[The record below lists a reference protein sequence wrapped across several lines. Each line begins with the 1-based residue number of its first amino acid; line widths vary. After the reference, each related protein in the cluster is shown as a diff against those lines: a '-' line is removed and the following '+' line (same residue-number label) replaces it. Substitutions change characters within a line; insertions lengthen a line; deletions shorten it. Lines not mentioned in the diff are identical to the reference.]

1 MAKETVYNNTLVS
14 GAADETLTYTR
25 YVKDESSG
33 KSTKELLDEKV
44 NKTDQLGTT
53 QIADKAVTTEKLENE
68 SVTTDKLNAASVTTD
83 KVADANITTSK
94 LADSSVETEKINN
107 KAVTTDKLNDGA
119 VDNTKLSPNAVT
131 SEKIKNESIITE
143 KLNDRAVTTEK
154 VEEKAITNAK
164 LGDQSVDGRVVRE
177 ASLET
182 KHFANESVTAE
193 KVARKSIT
201 KDKLADNAVDASQ
214 VVDGSIGNAKLSPDS
229 VTTEKIKDGSV
240 TNEKIA
246 DNTIC
251 IVKFDP
257 ELRKTIQAAT
267 GLPDDLNQMI
277 QDIDQSVK
285 QLHEKDTDLQ
295 SQIEDKQQQITANDD
310 DISLLQTRST
320 QMEEAI
326 KGISASGGASQ
337 ASAVTYENTESGL
350 DSVTAQGAIDELA
363 NKNKSQDT
371 EIAKKANSGDVD
383 SQIQT
388 EQERVNAELGK
399 KFDKEN
405 IAQEFGDSEN
415 KVVSQ
420 FALPFREIESP
431 EFIKAIVDA
440 EDHFLLG
447 IQLDGS
453 IEWGKGIPSPIR
465 AKLQEIISQCQ
476 QDKTDVLEAI
486 NTVKE
491 ELIASLQ
498 AYQQTTDA
506 SIAALQEGKV
516 DKEEGKSL
524 IEDEVKECF
533 RIIENEEFLKAIVDS
548 DDKVLFGFYRATGEP
563 YYPLN
568 EMYHVIQNEEYFAAW
583 VTTDDKVA
591 LGIRRDGEII
601 GEIHAVN
608 ALKQVIS
615 QLQSD
620 LASLQEKVG
629 TIDSNLKELLDVF
642 SLQENPEYLAVEKD
656 ADGKVLSATYNDG
669 SHYIHNAKSETIPT
683 EFEHIEDPEGRTE
696 ITTDGEY
703 KVMSYRDADG
713 KKHEHDME
721 ITNLDVSN
729 LNLQGNSVNNIQD
742 ALKANGFDVKHP
754 IDLSDKK
761 DIHIPIPNFA
771 IINIL
776 SSVPR
781 EQITKKSGL
790 GIVGK
795 DCDVPV
801 KMQFW
806 DLNGNYFSKPITIS
820 AQGDSS
826 MLMKIKNN
834 AFDFTDGTSIK
845 FGNWVSQDSFHL
857 KKYYIDAFRGQAIV
871 GYNLMEE
878 IYKQHPVGNQKP
890 FSYLLNQTTSMAGI
904 GDISLD
910 MNNAALCHPDG
921 FPIIEYW
928 NGEYGGVYTMA
939 LKKHRSNYNMNKN
952 EARNIILDGTIN
964 NDTLFGGS
972 IDWTAFEVKNP
983 KDLYCVTTKEVSG
996 WSYMSLDNTK
1006 DAEEIAQIGNSYT
1019 EVEDKPS
1026 DFDNDYIVKTYGDNP
1041 PKYLYRKSKDK
1052 YYKLIKLSGK
1062 VYVKYDGD
1070 NPKELIDSSMPYY
1083 DANNKD
1089 HIRTDA
1095 VKKSIMRLSQIKSV
1109 LVENKTKD
1117 KFEEYFNVPFFIDYF
1132 LHMQVCA
1139 HNNWSK
1145 NWIWVSYDGNI
1156 WCPTDYDN
1164 DSIFGQLSD
1173 GTSCWM
1179 PSSLIH
1185 STKDNEGF
1193 SLTNFLYDLYSIDIE
1208 SKYKELRNAKVFNA
1222 QEISGM
1228 MNNWVERIGYE
1239 QLKKEHEYCSKL
1251 ECPVPSYRDEGT
1263 PLNWSIGGEGD
1274 GTLYSNNTTYNKND
1288 VVLIRTP
1295 YYPDRKYTCQIDG
1308 TVGVYPTNYK
1318 NYPNFGGFYNSIYR
1332 VRKWVEE
1339 RITKLD
1345 EIFKY
1350 NV

>member
-1 MAKETVYNNTLVS
+1 MPTFRDDPKLGCMVPMM
-14 GAADETLTYTR
+14 
-25 YVKDESSG
+25 
-33 KSTKELLDEKV
+33 
-44 NKTDQLGTT
+44 KTDDINDQAITK
-53 QIADKAVTTEKLENE
+53 DKIRDGNVTTEKLADGAVSTDKLPDGAIKTSKIADKNI
-68 SVTTDKLNAASVTTD
+68 TTDKLAEGAV
-83 KVADANITTSK
+83 KTSK
-94 LADSSVETEKINN
+94 IADQN
-107 KAVTTDKLNDGA
+107 
-119 VDNTKLSPNAVT
+119 VT
-131 SEKIKNESIITE
+131 SEKIADQSVDNSKLSPEAVTYDKVKDKAIITE

-154 VEEKAITNAK
+154 VEERAITNPK
-164 LGDQSVDGRVVRE
+164 LGNQSVDGRVVRE
-177 ASLET
+177 ASLES
-182 KHFANESVTAE
+182 KHFAN
-193 KVARKSIT
+193 
-201 KDKLADNAVDASQ
+201 
-214 VVDGSIGNAKLSPDS
+214 GS

-240 TNEKIA
+240 TNEKVA
-246 DNTIC
+246 DDTLGIE
-251 IVKFDP
+251 KFDP
-257 ELRKTIQAAT
+257 EFRKTIQAAT
-267 GLPDDLNQMI
+267 GLPEDLSQMI
-277 QDIDQSVK
+277 QDVDKSVK
-285 QLHEKDTDLQ
+285 QLKEKDTDLQ
-295 SQIEDKQQQITANDD
+295 SQIDDKQHQITANDD

-326 KGISASGGASQ
+326 KKISISGGASQ

-363 NKNKSQDT
+363 NK
-371 EIAKKANSGDVD
+371 
-383 SQIQT
+383 
-388 EQERVNAELGK
+388 
-399 KFDKEN
+399 KFNKEN
-405 IAQEFGDSEN
+405 IAQEFGDSKD

-420 FALPFREIESP
+420 FAIPFREIDSP

-440 EDHFLLG
+440 EDHFLFG
-447 IQLDGS
+447 IQRDGS
-453 IEWGKGIPSPIR
+453 IEWGKGIPAPIR
-465 AKLQEIISQCQ
+465 AKLQEIINQCQ
-476 QDKTDVLEAI
+476 QDKTDILAAVNAAK
-486 NTVKE
+486 KE
-491 ELIASLQ
+491 LS
-498 AYQQTTDA
+498 A
-506 SIAALQEGKV
+506 SITALQEGKV

-533 RIIENEEFLKAIVDS
+533 KVIENEEFIHAVVDS
-548 DDKVLFGFYRATGEP
+548 EDRLIFAICRDSGKP
-563 YYPLN
+563 YFPLN
-568 EMYHVIQNEEYFAAW
+568 ELYHVEQNEEFFAVW
-583 VTTDDKVA
+583 LDTDNHV
-591 LGIRRDGEII
+591 LFGIRRDGEII

-629 TIDSNLKELLDVF
+629 TIDTNLKELLDVC
-642 SLQENPEYLAVEKD
+642 SLQENPEYMAVEKD
-656 ADGKVLSATYNDG
+656 AEGKVLSATYNDG

-683 EFEHIEDPEGRTE
+683 EFSHIEDPEGRTE
-696 ITTDGEY
+696 ITTDAEN
-703 KVMSYRDADG
+703 KVMSYRDSSG

-742 ALKANGFDVKHP
+742 ALKANGFGVKTP

-776 SSVPR
+776 SPVPR

-845 FGNWVSQDSFHL
+845 FGNWVSQDSFYL

-878 IYKQHPVGNQKP
+878 IYKQHPIGNQKP

-928 NGEYGGVYTMA
+928 NGEYGGVYAMS

-964 NDTLFGGS
+964 NDTLFGGK

-983 KDLYCVTTKEVSG
+983 KDLYCVTTKDVSG
-996 WSYMSLDNTK
+996 WSYISLDNINN
-1006 DAEEIAQIGNSYT
+1006 AEEIAQIGNSYT

-1026 DFDNDYIVKTYGDNP
+1026 DFDNEYIVKTYGDNP

-1052 YYKLIKLSGK
+1052 YYKLIELSGK

-1083 DANNKD
+1083 DVNNKD

-1095 VKKSIMRLSQIKSV
+1095 VKKSIIRLSQIKSV
-1109 LVENKTKD
+1109 LVENKTKS

-1145 NWIWVSYDGNI
+1145 NWIWVSYDGKI

-1179 PSSLIH
+1179 PSDLIH
-1185 STKDNEGF
+1185 SAKDNEGF

-1222 QEISGM
+1222 QEISSM
-1228 MNNWVERIGYE
+1228 LNNWVERIGYE
-1239 QLKKEHEYCSKL
+1239 QLKKEHEYCSKQ

-1288 VVLIRTP
+1288 VVLIKTP
-1295 YYPDRKYTCQIDG
+1295 NYPDRKYTCQIDG
-1308 TVGVYPTNYK
+1308 TIGIYPTNYK

>member
-1 MAKETVYNNTLVS
+1 MPTFRDDPKLGCMVPMM
-14 GAADETLTYTR
+14 
-25 YVKDESSG
+25 
-33 KSTKELLDEKV
+33 
-44 NKTDQLGTT
+44 KTDDINDQAITK
-53 QIADKAVTTEKLENE
+53 DKIRDGNVTTEKLADGAV
-68 SVTTDKLNAASVTTD
+68 STDKLPDGAVKTS
-83 KVADANITTSK
+83 KIADENITTEK
-94 LADSSVETEKINN
+94 LAEGAVETSKIADQNVTSEKI
-107 KAVTTDKLNDGA
+107 ADQS
-119 VDNTKLSPNAVT
+119 VDNTKLSPESVT
-131 SEKIKNESIITE
+131 YDKVKDKAIITE

-154 VEEKAITNAK
+154 VEERAITNPK
-164 LGDQSVDGRVVRE
+164 LGNQSVDGRVVRE
-177 ASLET
+177 ASLES
-182 KHFANESVTAE
+182 KHFANE
-193 KVARKSIT
+193 
-201 KDKLADNAVDASQ
+201 
-214 VVDGSIGNAKLSPDS
+214 S

-240 TNEKIA
+240 TNEKVA
-246 DNTIC
+246 DDTLGIE
-251 IVKFDP
+251 KFDP

-267 GLPDDLNQMI
+267 GLPEDLSQMV
-277 QDIDQSVK
+277 QDVDKSIK
-285 QLHEKDTDLQ
+285 QLKEKDTDLQ
-295 SQIEDKQQQITANDD
+295 SQINDKQQQITANDG

-337 ASAVTYENTESGL
+337 ATAVTYENTESGL

-363 NKNKSQDT
+363 NK
-371 EIAKKANSGDVD
+371 
-383 SQIQT
+383 
-388 EQERVNAELGK
+388 
-399 KFDKEN
+399 KFNKEN
-405 IAQEFGDSEN
+405 IAQEFGDSKD

-431 EFIKAIVDA
+431 EFIKVIVDA
-440 EDHFLLG
+440 NDHLLFT
-447 IQLDGS
+447 INLDG
-453 IEWGKGIPSPIR
+453 EVDWGKGIPSPIK
-465 AKLQEIISQCQ
+465 AKLQEIINQCKK
-476 QDKTDVLEAI
+476 DKTDLTEAI
-486 NTVKE
+486 NSAKE
-491 ELIASLQ
+491 ELL
-498 AYQQTTDA
+498 A
-506 SIAALQEGKV
+506 SITALQEGKV

-533 RIIENEEFLKAIVDS
+533 KVIENEEFIHGVVDAEDRLLFAIYRDS
-548 DDKVLFGFYRATGEP
+548 GKP
-563 YYPLN
+563 YFPLN
-568 EMYHVIQNEEYFAAW
+568 EMYHVEQNEEFFAAW
-583 VTTDDKVA
+583 LDAANHV
-591 LGIRRDGEII
+591 LFGIRRDGQII

-629 TIDSNLKELLDVF
+629 TIDANLKELLDVF
-642 SLQENPEYLAVEKD
+642 SLQENPEYMAVEKD

-683 EFEHIEDPEGRTE
+683 EFEHVEDPEGRFE
-696 ITTDGEY
+696 ITLD
-703 KVMSYRDADG
+703 KDNNVMSYRDSSG
-713 KKHEHDME
+713 KKHEYDME
-721 ITNLDVSN
+721 VTNLDVSN

-790 GIVGK
+790 GTVGK
-795 DCDVPV
+795 DCDIPV

-806 DLNGNYFSKPITIS
+806 DLNGNYFSKSITIS

-826 MLMKIKNN
+826 LLMKIKNN

-878 IYKQHPVGNQKP
+878 IYKQHPIGNQKP
-890 FSYLLNQTTSMAGI
+890 FSYLLNKTTSMAGI

-928 NGEYGGVYTMA
+928 NGEYGGVYTMT

-952 EARNIILDGTIN
+952 EARNIILDGIIN
-964 NDTLFGGS
+964 NETLFGGNV
-972 IDWTAFEVKNP
+972 DWTAFEVKNP
-983 KDLYCVTTKEVSG
+983 KGLYCVTTKEVSG
-996 WSYMSLDNTK
+996 WSYVVLDNIN
-1006 DAEEIAQIGNSYT
+1006 DVEEIAQIGNSYI

-1026 DFDNDYIVKTYGDNP
+1026 DFDNDYIVNTYGDNP

-1052 YYKLIKLSGK
+1052 YYKLIELSGK

-1095 VKKSIMRLSQIKSV
+1095 VKKSIIRLSQIKSV
-1109 LVENKTKD
+1109 LTENKTKS

-1132 LHMQVCA
+1132 LHMQICA

-1185 STKDNEGF
+1185 SMKDNEGF

-1222 QEISGM
+1222 QKISSM
-1228 MNNWVERIGYE
+1228 LNSWVERIGYE
-1239 QLKKEHEYCSKL
+1239 QLKKEHEYCSKQ

-1263 PLNWSIGGEGD
+1263 PLNWSVGGEGD
-1274 GTLYSNNTTYNKND
+1274 GTLYSNNTIYNKND
-1288 VVLIRTP
+1288 VVLIKTP
-1295 YYPDRKYTCQIDG
+1295 NYPDRKYTCQIDG
-1308 TVGVYPTNYK
+1308 TIGIYPTNYK
-1318 NYPNFGGFYNSIYR
+1318 NYPNFGGFYNSVYR
-1332 VRKWVEE
+1332 VRKWLEE

-1350 NV
+1350 GV

>member
-1 MAKETVYNNTLVS
+1 MPTFRDDPKLGCMVPMM
-14 GAADETLTYTR
+14 
-25 YVKDESSG
+25 
-33 KSTKELLDEKV
+33 
-44 NKTDQLGTT
+44 KTDDINDQAITK
-53 QIADKAVTTEKLENE
+53 DKIRDGNVTTEKLADGAV
-68 SVTTDKLNAASVTTD
+68 STDKLPDGAVKTS
-83 KVADANITTSK
+83 KIADENITTEK
-94 LADSSVETEKINN
+94 LAEGAVETSKIADQNVTSEKI
-107 KAVTTDKLNDGA
+107 ADQS
-119 VDNTKLSPNAVT
+119 VDNTKLSPESVT
-131 SEKIKNESIITE
+131 YDKVKDKAIITE

-154 VEEKAITNAK
+154 VEERAITNPK
-164 LGDQSVDGRVVRE
+164 LGNQSVDGRVVRE
-177 ASLET
+177 ASLES
-182 KHFANESVTAE
+182 KHFANE
-193 KVARKSIT
+193 
-201 KDKLADNAVDASQ
+201 
-214 VVDGSIGNAKLSPDS
+214 S

-240 TNEKIA
+240 TNEKVA
-246 DNTIC
+246 DDTLGIE
-251 IVKFDP
+251 KFDP

-267 GLPDDLNQMI
+267 GLPEDLSQMV
-277 QDIDQSVK
+277 QDVDKSIK
-285 QLHEKDTDLQ
+285 QLKEKDTDLQ
-295 SQIEDKQQQITANDD
+295 SQINDKQQQITANDG

-337 ASAVTYENTESGL
+337 ATAVTYENTESGL

-363 NKNKSQDT
+363 NK
-371 EIAKKANSGDVD
+371 
-383 SQIQT
+383 
-388 EQERVNAELGK
+388 
-399 KFDKEN
+399 KFNKEN
-405 IAQEFGDSEN
+405 IAQEFGDSKD

-431 EFIKAIVDA
+431 EFIKVIVDA
-440 EDHFLLG
+440 NDHLLFT
-447 IQLDGS
+447 INLDG
-453 IEWGKGIPSPIR
+453 EVDWGKGIPSPIK
-465 AKLQEIISQCQ
+465 AKLQEIINQCKK
-476 QDKTDVLEAI
+476 DKTDLTEAI
-486 NTVKE
+486 NSAKE
-491 ELIASLQ
+491 ELL
-498 AYQQTTDA
+498 A
-506 SIAALQEGKV
+506 SITALQEGKV

-533 RIIENEEFLKAIVDS
+533 KVIENEEFIHGVVDAEDRLLFAIYRDS
-548 DDKVLFGFYRATGEP
+548 GKP
-563 YYPLN
+563 YFPLN
-568 EMYHVIQNEEYFAAW
+568 EMYHVEQNEEFFAAW
-583 VTTDDKVA
+583 LDAANHV
-591 LGIRRDGEII
+591 LFGIRRDGQII

-629 TIDSNLKELLDVF
+629 TIDANLKELLDVF
-642 SLQENPEYLAVEKD
+642 SLQENPEYMAVEKD

-683 EFEHIEDPEGRTE
+683 EFEHVEDPEGRFE
-696 ITTDGEY
+696 ITLD
-703 KVMSYRDADG
+703 KDNNVMSYRDSSG
-713 KKHEHDME
+713 KKHEYDME
-721 ITNLDVSN
+721 VTNLDVSN

-790 GIVGK
+790 GTVGK
-795 DCDVPV
+795 DCDIPV

-806 DLNGNYFSKPITIS
+806 DLNGNYFSKSITIS

-826 MLMKIKNN
+826 LLMKIKNN

-878 IYKQHPVGNQKP
+878 IYKQHPIGNQKP
-890 FSYLLNQTTSMAGI
+890 FSYLLNKTTSMAGI

-928 NGEYGGVYTMA
+928 NGEYGGVYTMT

-952 EARNIILDGTIN
+952 EARNIILDGIIN
-964 NDTLFGGS
+964 NETLFGGNV
-972 IDWTAFEVKNP
+972 DWTAFEVKNP
-983 KDLYCVTTKEVSG
+983 KGLYCVTTKEVSG
-996 WSYMSLDNTK
+996 WSYVVLDNIN
-1006 DAEEIAQIGNSYT
+1006 DAEEIAQIGNSYI

-1026 DFDNDYIVKTYGDNP
+1026 DFDNDYIVNTYGDNP

-1052 YYKLIKLSGK
+1052 YYKLIELSGK

-1095 VKKSIMRLSQIKSV
+1095 VKKSIIRLSQIKSV
-1109 LVENKTKD
+1109 LTENKTKS

-1132 LHMQVCA
+1132 LHMQICA

-1185 STKDNEGF
+1185 SMKDNEGF

-1222 QEISGM
+1222 QKISSM
-1228 MNNWVERIGYE
+1228 LNSWVERIGYE
-1239 QLKKEHEYCSKL
+1239 QLKKEHEYCSKQ

-1263 PLNWSIGGEGD
+1263 PLNWSVGGEGD
-1274 GTLYSNNTTYNKND
+1274 GTLYSNNTIYNKND
-1288 VVLIRTP
+1288 VVLIKTP
-1295 YYPDRKYTCQIDG
+1295 NYPDRKYTCQIDG
-1308 TVGVYPTNYK
+1308 TIGIYPTNYK
-1318 NYPNFGGFYNSIYR
+1318 NYPNFGGFYNSVYR
-1332 VRKWVEE
+1332 VRKWLEE

-1350 NV
+1350 GV

>member
-1 MAKETVYNNTLVS
+1 M
-14 GAADETLTYTR
+14 
-25 YVKDESSG
+25 
-33 KSTKELLDEKV
+33 
-44 NKTDQLGTT
+44 
-53 QIADKAVTTEKLENE
+53 
-68 SVTTDKLNAASVTTD
+68 
-83 KVADANITTSK
+83 
-94 LADSSVETEKINN
+94 INN
-107 KAVTTDKLNDGA
+107 KKY
-119 VDNTKLSPNAVT
+119 VDDEGIKTFANKVKEKNTKQD
-131 SEKIKNESIITE
+131 ESIDL
-143 KLNDRAVTTEK
+143 LN
-154 VEEKAITNAK
+154 N
-164 LGDQSVDGRVVRE
+164 
-177 ASLET
+177 
-182 KHFANESVTAE
+182 
-193 KVARKSIT
+193 
-201 KDKLADNAVDASQ
+201 
-214 VVDGSIGNAKLSPDS
+214 
-229 VTTEKIKDGSV
+229 
-240 TNEKIA
+240 
-246 DNTIC
+246 
-251 IVKFDP
+251 
-257 ELRKTIQAAT
+257 
-267 GLPDDLNQMI
+267 
-277 QDIDQSVK
+277 
-285 QLHEKDTDLQ
+285 
-295 SQIEDKQQQITANDD
+295 
-310 DISLLQTRST
+310 RST
-320 QMEEAI
+320 QMEETI
-326 KGISASGGASQ
+326 KSIAATGGASQ
-337 ASAVTYENTESGL
+337 ATAVTYDNNKSKLTAVNIQSAVDEVVDKTAIKNEDGTLIETPFRYIQSEEFIFAKVDANDKLLFGIQWDGTPVFGKTSAVEDRLQSQVNLLTDKIRNILGDDDTTSTIDTLKELKNFFASIDNTQTLTS
-350 DSVTAQGAIDELA
+350 ILA
-363 NKNKSQDT
+363 NLNSVSTKLGEDIKNLQDT
-371 EIAKKANSGDVD
+371 
-383 SQIQT
+383 
-388 EQERVNAELGK
+388 
-399 KFDKEN
+399 
-405 IAQEFGDSEN
+405 
-415 KVVSQ
+415 
-420 FALPFREIESP
+420 
-431 EFIKAIVDA
+431 
-440 EDHFLLG
+440 
-447 IQLDGS
+447 
-453 IEWGKGIPSPIR
+453 
-465 AKLQEIISQCQ
+465 
-476 QDKTDVLEAI
+476 
-486 NTVKE
+486 
-491 ELIASLQ
+491 
-498 AYQQTTDA
+498 
-506 SIAALQEGKV
+506 KV

-533 RIIENEEFLKAIVDS
+533 RVIENEEFIKAIVDS
-548 DDKVLFGFYRATGEP
+548 DDKILFGFYRVTGEP

-568 EMYHVIQNEEYFAAW
+568 EMYHVEQNEEFFALWQDAANH
-583 VTTDDKVA
+583 VL
-591 LGIRRDGEII
+591 LGIRRDGQII

-608 ALKQVIS
+608 ALKQVVS
-615 QLQSD
+615 
-620 LASLQEKVG
+620 ALQEKVD
-629 TIDSNLKELLDVF
+629 TMYYSLKELLDVF
-642 SLQENPEYLAVEKD
+642 SLQENPEYMAVEKD
-656 ADGKVLSATYNDG
+656 ADGRVLSATNPDG

-683 EFEHIEDPEGRTE
+683 EFSHIEDPEGRTE
-696 ITTDGEY
+696 ITTDAEN
-703 KVMSYRDADG
+703 KVMSYRDSSG

-721 ITNLDVSN
+721 ITSLDVSN

-742 ALKANGFDVKHP
+742 ALKANGFGVKTP

-776 SSVPR
+776 SLVPR

-878 IYKQHPVGNQKP
+878 IYKQHPIGNQKP

-910 MNNAALCHPDG
+910 MNNASLCHPDG

-964 NDTLFGGS
+964 NDTLFGGK

-983 KDLYCVTTKEVSG
+983 KDLYCVTTKDVSG
-996 WSYMSLDNTK
+996 WSYVSLDNIN

-1052 YYKLIKLSGK
+1052 YYKLIELSGK

-1095 VKKSIMRLSQIKSV
+1095 VKKSIIRLSQIKSV
-1109 LVENKTKD
+1109 LVENKTKS

-1179 PSSLIH
+1179 PSDLIH

-1222 QEISGM
+1222 QEISSM

-1239 QLKKEHEYCSKL
+1239 QLKKEHEYCRKQ

-1274 GTLYSNNTTYNKND
+1274 GTLYSNTTTYNKND
-1288 VVLIRTP
+1288 VVLIKTP
-1295 YYPDRKYTCQIDG
+1295 NYPDRKYTCQIDG
-1308 TVGVYPTNYK
+1308 TIGIYPTNYK

-1332 VRKWVEE
+1332 VRKWLEE

>member
-53 QIADKAVTTEKLENE
+53 QIADNAVTTEKLADE
-68 SVTTDKLNAASVTTD
+68 SVTTGKLDDGAVTAE
-83 KVADANITTSK
+83 KI
-94 LADSSVETEKINN
+94 ADSSVDAAKI
-107 KAVTTDKLNDGA
+107 KE
-119 VDNTKLSPNAVT
+119 NAVT
-131 SEKIKNESIITE
+131 NEKLADQSVDNSKIASDAVTYDKIKNGSVIPDKIGEG
-143 KLNDRAVTTEK
+143 AVTTEK
-154 VEEKAITNAK
+154 IETKAVTNEKI
-164 LGDQSVDGRVVRE
+164 GDSAVDGRTIQEGVVQ
-177 ASLET
+177 T
-182 KHFANESVTAE
+182 KHLANESVTNA
-193 KVARKSIT
+193 KIATDSISR
-201 KDKLADNAVDASQ
+201 DKLDPSIRKELADTISAANASTSKADQATEDAKNATAAATAAKEAADNATQLATNATTASNQATELAKDAATKADDATARANEAAQ
-214 VVDGSIGNAKLSPDS
+214 KADDS
-229 VTTEKIKDGSV
+229 REQTEQTLGTMQEVIDKVSIKDDEGTMVETPFRYIQSEEFIFAKV
-240 TNEKIA
+240 DSN
-246 DNTIC
+246 D
-251 IVKFDP
+251 KFLYGIQWDGTP
-257 ELRKTIQAAT
+257 KFGKT
-267 GLPDDLNQMI
+267 
-277 QDIDQSVK
+277 
-285 QLHEKDTDLQ
+285 
-295 SQIEDKQQQITANDD
+295 
-310 DISLLQTRST
+310 
-320 QMEEAI
+320 
-326 KGISASGGASQ
+326 
-337 ASAVTYENTESGL
+337 SAVEDRLQAQVTLLAERVATIMGDEDTTSVIDTMNELKKFFAEIENTETLTSILVNLNSLNTKFGE
-350 DSVTAQGAIDELA
+350 DI
-363 NKNKSQDT
+363 KNLQDT
-371 EIAKKANSGDVD
+371 
-383 SQIQT
+383 
-388 EQERVNAELGK
+388 
-399 KFDKEN
+399 
-405 IAQEFGDSEN
+405 
-415 KVVSQ
+415 
-420 FALPFREIESP
+420 
-431 EFIKAIVDA
+431 
-440 EDHFLLG
+440 
-447 IQLDGS
+447 
-453 IEWGKGIPSPIR
+453 
-465 AKLQEIISQCQ
+465 
-476 QDKTDVLEAI
+476 
-486 NTVKE
+486 
-491 ELIASLQ
+491 
-498 AYQQTTDA
+498 
-506 SIAALQEGKV
+506 KV

-524 IEDEVKECF
+524 IEDEVKGCF
-533 RIIENEEFLKAIVDS
+533 RVIENEEFLKAIVDS
-548 DDKVLFGFYRATGEP
+548 DDKVLLGFYRATGEP

-568 EMYHVIQNEEYFAAW
+568 EMYHVIQNEEFFAAW
-583 VTTDDKVA
+583 LDTGDKVV

-620 LASLQEKVG
+620 VATLQDKVG
-629 TIDSNLKELLDVF
+629 TIDTNLKELLDVF

-656 ADGKVLSATYNDG
+656 TEGKVLSATNADG

-683 EFEHIEDPEGRTE
+683 EFEHIEDPEGRME
-696 ITTDGEY
+696 ITTDAENN
-703 KVMSYRDADG
+703 VMSYRDSSG

-721 ITNLDVSN
+721 VTNLDVSN

-742 ALKANGFDVKHP
+742 ALKANGFDVKTP

-771 IINIL
+771 IINIS

-801 KMQFW
+801 RMQFW
-806 DLNGNYFSKPITIS
+806 DLNGNYFSKQITIS

-890 FSYLLNQTTSMAGI
+890 FSYLLNKTTSMAGI

-996 WSYMSLDNTK
+996 WSYISLDNTK

-1052 YYKLIKLSGK
+1052 YYKLIELSGK

-1095 VKKSIMRLSQIKSV
+1095 VKKSIIRLSKIKSV
-1109 LVENKTKD
+1109 LVENKTKS

-1239 QLKKEHEYCSKL
+1239 QLKKEHEYCSKQ

-1295 YYPDRKYTCQIDG
+1295 NYPDRKYTCQIDG
-1308 TVGVYPTNYK
+1308 TVGIYPTNYK